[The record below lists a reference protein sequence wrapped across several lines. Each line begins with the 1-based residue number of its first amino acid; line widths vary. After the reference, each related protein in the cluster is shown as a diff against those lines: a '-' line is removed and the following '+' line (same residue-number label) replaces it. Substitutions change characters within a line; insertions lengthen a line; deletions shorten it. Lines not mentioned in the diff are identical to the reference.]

1 VRALHVAAAI
11 ALLYAAGAC
20 IKIVHDHDCDGGTV
34 GTTAGTTVGTTG
46 GVIPPQVF
54 HAQALY
60 VVNLSRSAANLAGTY
75 ADLITQMNAALAA
88 RYLSVDEYAV
98 LPIYGGVNNAPQLIY
113 GDPSTTAGDLSASLG
128 DATLSG
134 LYDTPLGSA
143 EQQNLY
149 TITRSLDQATLP
161 PPAEGGRSPTFFGPP
176 LDLFLVV
183 TLQSAKRLCADG
195 DSACLLVGQS
205 PLDAF
210 SASDDSGNAA
220 WLKLN
225 GGSYPAART
234 YQLYIM
240 TGEQQSF
247 ADLQARC
254 SAMPGFPKTLLDAL
268 QPSDVPYY
276 GDLAGGL
283 TMRGWHAE
291 SIDFCDAIASGGAQK
306 LRDVAGRIAAAA
318 VH

>member
-1 VRALHVAAAI
+1 V
-11 ALLYAAGAC
+11 ALLWASGAC
-20 IKIVHDHDCDGGTV
+20 IKVVHDHDCDGGASGV
-34 GTTAGTTVGTTG
+34 GGTTTSGTTG
-46 GVIPPQVF
+46 GVIGPPQIF

-75 ADLITQMNAALAA
+75 ADLITQLNAALAA
-88 RYLSVDEYAV
+88 RNLTVDQYAV
-98 LPIYGGVNNAPQLIY
+98 LPLYGGVNNAPQLIY
-113 GDPSTTAGDLSASLG
+113 GDPSATAGDLSATLG
-128 DATLSG
+128 GATLSG

-143 EQQNLY
+143 EQLNLY
-149 TITRSLDQATLP
+149 TLTRSLDQATLP
-161 PPAEGGRSPTFFGPP
+161 PPDTGGQSPTFFSPP
-176 LDLFLVV
+176 VDLFLVV

-195 DSACLLVGQS
+195 DVACQLQGAS

-210 SASDDSGNAA
+210 SATDGSGNAS
-220 WLKLN
+220 WLTLT
-225 GGSYPAART
+225 GGAYPSART
-234 YQLYIM
+234 YQLFID

-276 GDLAGGL
+276 GDLSTGL
-283 TMRGWHAE
+283 SMRGWHAE
-291 SIDFCDAIASGGAQK
+291 TIDFCDAIASGGAQK
-306 LRDVAGRIAAAA
+306 LHDVASRVAAAA